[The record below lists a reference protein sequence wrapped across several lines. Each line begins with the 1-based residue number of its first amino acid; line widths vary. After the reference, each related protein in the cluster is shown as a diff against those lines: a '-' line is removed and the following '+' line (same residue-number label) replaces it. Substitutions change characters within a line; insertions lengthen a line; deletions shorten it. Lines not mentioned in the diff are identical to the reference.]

1 MGCAPGRI
9 IVKQKWKFHKKNVLF
24 SGVLIA
30 CLVLSFGAGLGTGL
44 TARSASA
51 AAEPSEFG
59 IFWEAWELV
68 DQFFVDQ
75 DEIDPAKMTYGAI
88 QGMLDTLGD
97 QGHTVFF
104 SPEEAKQ
111 QDEAMAGKF
120 EGIGA
125 YVDERD
131 GLVYVVAPIH
141 GSPAEA
147 AGILPGDLIVKVDDE
162 EMAGLSVDDVVSRI
176 RGEAGTDVVVTV
188 LHEDAEAP
196 VAISVTRGEI
206 NIDSVTWERIPE
218 TDLVYVRISQ
228 FIEETGADVETAL
241 QEIQATNT
249 VTEPV
254 SGLLLDLRNNPG
266 GYFNEALRVNSQFL
280 PKGEVILHERDADKK
295 LRTYRSTGDGLAREI
310 PMVVLINEGTASAGE
325 ITAGALQENDRAHL
339 IGKPTLGTGTVLH
352 PFTLSDGSVL
362 RLGVTNWLTPDKNL
376 IKGEGVQPDTVVDQE
391 VTVRGVDTYALED
404 TTLQD
409 VIDSGDLQFNKGLEE
424 LQKLVE

>member
-1 MGCAPGRI
+1 M
-9 IVKQKWKFHKKNVLF
+9 KQKWKFHKKNVLF